1 MVSAGTQT
9 AKLTLSAR
17 KPTKYLTQ
25 TQNDQIS
32 QLNIFL
38 LVKEGFAL
46 NDVQAML
53 SISELYSSTKVMG
66 RIFGKSIRTIKRQG
80 SNEKTARL
88 NAQQSTVV
96 FQYAKALE
104 HATPVFG
111 TQRLAEE
118 WLDRPC
124 RSLAGNV
131 PLELIDNSLGFQ
143 VVEDYLKR
151 IELGVYQ

>member
-1 MVSAGTQT
+1 MSFRGLVQ
-9 AKLTLSAR
+9 AR
-17 KPTKYLTQ
+17 TPTEYLTQ
-25 TQNDQIS
+25 TQNDQINL
-32 QLNIFL
+32 LNIFL

-46 NDVQAML
+46 SDVQAML
-53 SISELYSSTKVMG
+53 SISELYSSTKVMR

-88 NAQQSTVV
+88 NAQQSTVA

-104 HATPVFG
+104 HATSVFG

-124 RSLAGNV
+124 RHLAGNV

-143 VVEDYLKR
+143 VVEEYLKQV
-151 IELGVYQ
+151 ELGVYQ